1 MLVNR
6 KYIFVHLYKITN
18 NFWLNNHSNKEIGLL
33 NFGFFGKCTK
43 YNQQFIFSVT
53 FNFRY
58 DKMLGFKLDFNSLV
72 C

>member
-18 NFWLNNHSNKEIGLL
+18 NFWSNNHSNKEIGSIK
-33 NFGFFGKCTK
+33 FWKCTK
-43 YNQQFIFSVT
+43 YNQQFIFSGT

-58 DKMLGFKLDFNSLV
+58 DKF
-72 C
+72 